1 MASYAARLSPLQGE
15 TVWTIEKSVIVE
27 RRTGRERRFPLAELR
42 GVTRAGRGAVLQFQR
57 RRLTIPALSY
67 GEALRPQDQGESFE
81 RFLTAL
87 SLAAPDRPIRRPSP
101 NTEAV
106 LWIMGLMAL
115 TMITVPKLL
124 IGAFIDVNDPA
135 NAAVVGHAVTFLAF
149 AALFQVADG
158 AQAVGAG
165 MLRGLQD
172 TTVPMIYAAIGYWG
186 ISMTVGATLAFHF
199 ALGGSGIWLGLCAGL
214 AVVAVLLLYRW
225 TQRDRLEGY
234 QPVA

>member
-67 GEALRPQDQGESFE
+67 GEAMRPQDQGESFE

-115 TMITVPKLL
+115 
-124 IGAFIDVNDPA
+124 GA
-135 NAAVVGHAVTFLAF
+135 L
-149 AALFQVADG
+149 
-158 AQAVGAG
+158 
-165 MLRGLQD
+165 
-172 TTVPMIYAAIGYWG
+172 
-186 ISMTVGATLAFHF
+186 
-199 ALGGSGIWLGLCAGL
+199 
-214 AVVAVLLLYRW
+214 AVLLAAGVAGAWLLGVAIAA
-225 TQRDRLEGY
+225 RLIFVVILGAAIL
-234 QPVA
+234 PWLRPKKR